1 MRMRTYDDSSGR
13 HRAPAP
19 GRRDP
24 AGGGLQGLLP
34 DHSLLGVAPLIVIG
48 YDDPC

>member
-1 MRMRTYDDSSGR
+1 MRMWTYYNSPGR

-19 GRRDP
+19 SRRHP
-24 AGGGLQGLLP
+24 AWRGLQGLLT
-34 DHSLLGVAPLIVIG
+34 DHSLLGVAPSIVIG